1 MMLKYI
7 EHKIYHVNH
16 FLKGFIYLY
25 FREWKGGRKRGRET
39 HQCVV
44 ASRAPPT
51 GDLACNPGVYLDW
64 ESNQRLFGSQLVINP
79 LSYTSQGSF

>member
-16 FLKGFIYLY
+16 FLKGFIYLF

-39 HQCVV
+39 SVYDRYRLLPT
-44 ASRAPPT
+44 SSPPPLGT
-51 GDLACNPGVYLDW
+51 LACNPSVLHGGTG
-64 ESNQRLFGSQLVINP
+64 N
-79 LSYTSQGSF
+79 